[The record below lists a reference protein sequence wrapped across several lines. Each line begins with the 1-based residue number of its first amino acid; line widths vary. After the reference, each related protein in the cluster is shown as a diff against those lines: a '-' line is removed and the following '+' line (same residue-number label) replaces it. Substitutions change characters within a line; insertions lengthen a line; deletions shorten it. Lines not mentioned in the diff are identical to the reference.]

1 MKEFLLK
8 LFDEH
13 GQYSEA
19 ALSLDMAVS
28 LAIRPFFE
36 DYMKMGFSPREI
48 AHIVNHAI
56 LGVEME
62 EMMDVMFKPD
72 GAPKT

>member
-1 MKEFLLK
+1 MKEFPLK

-13 GQYSEA
+13 CQYSEA

-48 AHIVNHAI
+48 AHVINHAV
-56 LGVEME
+56 LGVELE
-62 EMMDVMFKPD
+62 QMMDVLFKPD
-72 GAPKT
+72 GESKT